1 MNNFKIRLIVS
12 LLAFPLI
19 YVLLYQKTL
28 SNLLILIV
36 FLFCIFEWVKIF
48 KKKNAIFFFG
58 LIVLFVFLLS
68 LLRIYNFEEFNLI
81 FLWLIIL
88 TWLSDIGGYIFGKL
102 FGGPKL
108 TQISPNKTWAGAI
121 GSIILSQLAFL
132 IFFLNSDYKFNITII
147 FVQLF
152 LSIIGQFGDIL
163 MSYVKRKNNKKNTS
177 NFIPGHGG
185 FLDRVDGLIWIII
198 LEIFLFNKKKNLHFR
213 VNRKYWKINFTDHLK
228 K

>member
-1 MNNFKIRLIVS
+1 MNNFKKRLIVS

-19 YVLLYQKTL
+19 YILLYYKAL
-28 SNLLILIV
+28 SNLLILII

-48 KKKNAIFFFG
+48 KKKNAIFFLG
-58 LIVLFVFLLS
+58 LIVLFAFLLS
-68 LLRIYNFEEFNLI
+68 LLRVYNFQEFNLT

-121 GSIILSQLAFL
+121 GSIILSQFAFL
-132 IFFLNSDYKFNITII
+132 IFFLNSNYKFNINII
-147 FVQLF
+147 FMQLF

-163 MSYVKRKNNKKNTS
+163 MSYIKRKNNKKDTS

-198 LEIFLFNKKKNLHFR
+198 FGNLF
-213 VNRKYWKINFTDHLK
+213 I
-228 K
+228 

>member
-1 MNNFKIRLIVS
+1 MNNFKKRLIVS

-48 KKKNAIFFFG
+48 KRKNAIFFLG
-58 LIVLFVFLLS
+58 IIVLFVFLLS

-121 GSIILSQLAFL
+121 GSIILSQFAFL

-147 FVQLF
+147 FMQLF

-163 MSYVKRKNNKKNTS
+163 MSYVKRKNNKKDTS

-198 LEIFLFNKKKNLHFR
+198 FG
-213 VNRKYWKINFTDHLK
+213 NFFI
-228 K
+228 

>member
-1 MNNFKIRLIVS
+1 MNNFKKRLSVS

-48 KKKNAIFFFG
+48 KKKNAIFFLG

-68 LLRIYNFEEFNLI
+68 LLRIYNYEEFNLT
-81 FLWLIIL
+81 FLWLIVL

-121 GSIILSQLAFL
+121 GSIILSQFAFL
-132 IFFLNSDYKFNITII
+132 IFFLNSNYKFNITII
-147 FVQLF
+147 FMQLF
-152 LSIIGQFGDIL
+152 LSIIGQFGDIT
-163 MSYVKRKNNKKNTS
+163 MSYVKRKNNKKDTS

-198 LEIFLFNKKKNLHFR
+198 FG
-213 VNRKYWKINFTDHLK
+213 NFFI
-228 K
+228 

>member
-1 MNNFKIRLIVS
+1 MSNFKKRLSVS

-19 YVLLYQKTL
+19 YILLYQKTL

-48 KKKNAIFFFG
+48 KKKTAIFFLG
-58 LIVLFVFLLS
+58 VIVLFFFLIS
-68 LLRIYNFEEFNLI
+68 LLRIYNFEEFNLT
-81 FLWLIIL
+81 FLWLIVL
-88 TWLSDIGGYIFGKL
+88 TWLNDIGGYIFGKL
-102 FGGPKL
+102 FDGPKL

-121 GSIILSQLAFL
+121 GSIILSQFAFL
-132 IFFLNSDYKFNITII
+132 IFFLNSNYKFNIII
-147 FVQLF
+147 LFMQLF

-163 MSYVKRKNNKKNTS
+163 MSYVKRKNNKKDTS

-198 LEIFLFNKKKNLHFR
+198 FG
-213 VNRKYWKINFTDHLK
+213 NFFI
-228 K
+228 

>member
-1 MNNFKIRLIVS
+1 MNNFKKRLSVS

-19 YVLLYQKTL
+19 YVLLYHKTL

-36 FLFCIFEWVKIF
+36 FLFCFFEWVKIF
-48 KKKNAIFFFG
+48 KRKNAIFFLG

-68 LLRIYNFEEFNLI
+68 LLRIYNFEEFNLT
-81 FLWLIIL
+81 FLWLIVL

-121 GSIILSQLAFL
+121 GSIILSQFAFL
-132 IFFLNSDYKFNITII
+132 IFFLNSNYKFNITII
-147 FVQLF
+147 FMQLF

-163 MSYVKRKNNKKNTS
+163 MSYVKRKNNKKDTS

-198 LEIFLFNKKKNLHFR
+198 FG
-213 VNRKYWKINFTDHLK
+213 NFFIE
-228 K
+228 

>member
-1 MNNFKIRLIVS
+1 MNNFKKRLIVS
-12 LLAFPLI
+12 FLAFPLI
-19 YVLLYQKTL
+19 YILLYQKVL

-48 KKKNAIFFFG
+48 KEKNAIFFLG
-58 LIVLFVFLLS
+58 LIVLFAFLLS
-68 LLRIYNFEEFNLI
+68 LLRIYNFEEFNLT

-108 TQISPNKTWAGAI
+108 TEISPNKTWAGAI
-121 GSIILSQLAFL
+121 GSIILSQFAFL
-132 IFFLNSDYKFNITII
+132 IFFLNSNYKFNINII
-147 FVQLF
+147 FMQLF

-163 MSYVKRKNNKKNTS
+163 MSYVKRKNNKKDTS

-198 LEIFLFNKKKNLHFR
+198 FG
-213 VNRKYWKINFTDHLK
+213 NFFI
-228 K
+228 

>member
-1 MNNFKIRLIVS
+1 MNNFKKRLGVS

-48 KKKNAIFFFG
+48 KRKNVIFFFG

-68 LLRIYNFEEFNLI
+68 LLRIYNFEEFNLT
-81 FLWLIIL
+81 FLWLIVL

-108 TQISPNKTWAGAI
+108 TQISPNKTWAGTI
-121 GSIILSQLAFL
+121 GSIILSQFAFL
-132 IFFLNSDYKFNITII
+132 IFFLNSNYKFNITII
-147 FVQLF
+147 FMQLF

-163 MSYVKRKNNKKNTS
+163 MSYVKRKNNKKDTS

-198 LEIFLFNKKKNLHFR
+198 FG
-213 VNRKYWKINFTDHLK
+213 NFFI
-228 K
+228 

>member
-1 MNNFKIRLIVS
+1 MNNFKKRLSVS

-48 KKKNAIFFFG
+48 KKKNAIFFLG

-68 LLRIYNFEEFNLI
+68 LLRIYNFEEFNLT
-81 FLWLIIL
+81 FLWLIVL

-121 GSIILSQLAFL
+121 GSIILSQFAFL
-132 IFFLNSDYKFNITII
+132 IFFLNSNYKFDITII
-147 FVQLF
+147 FIQLF

-163 MSYVKRKNNKKNTS
+163 MSYIKRKNNKKDTS

-198 LEIFLFNKKKNLHFR
+198 FG
-213 VNRKYWKINFTDHLK
+213 NFFI
-228 K
+228 